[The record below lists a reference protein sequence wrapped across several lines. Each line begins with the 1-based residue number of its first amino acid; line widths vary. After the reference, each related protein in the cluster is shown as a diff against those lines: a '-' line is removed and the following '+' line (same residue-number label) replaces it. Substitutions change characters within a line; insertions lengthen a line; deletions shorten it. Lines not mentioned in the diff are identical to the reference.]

1 MITLDNIYKQGVD
14 NWIKNYKS
22 NIDLGKYDQIH
33 TKVSDIYHS
42 SIINFKEK
50 KDLYWY
56 TIATL
61 PFIDLLALSIFNTYL
76 ETTHKSKNIPYDLFN
91 KQLLSKHKFPN
102 IKPMNRIKSKIKYLI
117 QNFKYYFY
125 YFFLGYKKVY
135 HIGPIQKESELLIS

>member
-91 KQLLSKHKFPN
+91 KELLSKKTPETFKKAIIISIFCQHLHKA
-102 IKPMNRIKSKIKYLI
+102 IYRII
-117 QNFKYYFY
+117 
-125 YFFLGYKKVY
+125 
-135 HIGPIQKESELLIS
+135 